1 VWEHSARAEM
11 AATVPPFQRSV
22 WRWRFG
28 ALALLM
34 CSLRNDGVPAAVGS
48 MMIDMVAATAF
59 AFPIRLSRHPL
70 RQVPESTRKAIQR
83 KMHMDSPPGHRPR
96 SDPRESPPLRPQQF
110 RPFRPNDESAASSS
124 LGLRLFLDTADPSAW
139 NELLPTGI
147 FHGVTCNPTLLER
160 AGHACTIESLHLLAA
175 HALSGAPFPVH
186 AAAGSVAAVA
196 PPPLEHAGCDEF
208 MCQAWGGTVDELV
221 YNGLALSSFDRSR
234 VVVKVPVTAQGAQVA
249 RILVSEGVRV
259 CLTACYS
266 ALQAIVAAGVGAEY
280 LAPYCGRMDDEGL
293 DGKAEC
299 RKMQSIVRGCQSGTR
314 ILVASIRNVETLT
327 DLAAA
332 GMETFTISPDVAR
345 SLFQVRLTE
354 QAALEF
360 EQAAQRNGMPRM
372 AL

>member
-1 VWEHSARAEM
+1 
-11 AATVPPFQRSV
+11 
-22 WRWRFG
+22 
-28 ALALLM
+28 LAWW
-34 CSLRNDGVPAAVGS
+34 
-48 MMIDMVAATAF
+48 
-59 AFPIRLSRHPL
+59 
-70 RQVPESTRKAIQR
+70 QQ
-83 KMHMDSPPGHRPR
+83 PR
-96 SDPRESPPLRPQQF
+96 SRFPFDFHSILCDKSPNQREKPFRERCTWILLRDTVRDLILENPRLIDRSNSVPSVRTTNRPPLRRWGCACF
-110 RPFRPNDESAASSS
+110 
-124 LGLRLFLDTADPSAW
+124 
-139 NELLPTGI
+139 PTGI

-234 VVVKVPVTAQGAQVA
+234 VVVKVPVTAQGAQAA

-266 ALQAIVAAGVGAEY
+266 AQQAIVAAGVGAEY